1 MKVFSKNGIGQVI
14 ILLLA
19 TILLWAKGFFIPVS
33 MPQQDGFAPL
43 YSLLYNWLS
52 PHPLPATLLAL
63 LLVLVEGIWLCA
75 MLYNHKL
82 LQNNTFLP
90 LLFFLIAMSYH
101 HSMLTLTPI
110 LLCNL
115 FILLCI
121 QQLLHG
127 ENKNL
132 PPERIFNTTLFI
144 AIATLCYM
152 PAILLLVPFF
162 IIVTT
167 YQLYRWRDWVVMLL
181 GFIAPFIALIT
192 YYYLTDQIDYMLYL
206 TENNF
211 TRIQFTWH
219 TVGVWHTFADI
230 FIILLMLWCIL
241 SKLSTTQEGT
251 ADFRRQ
257 STILLTPALGAI
269 LMLFFDICFPF
280 NTQLFAVPFAFAA
293 SLLFLNVKRHVWVY
307 DTLLAMTILLGSAW
321 FQTSPTL

>member
-1 MKVFSKNGIGQVI
+1 MVKIFSKNGIGQVI

-19 TILLWAKGFFIPVS
+19 TILLWAKGFIMPVS
-33 MPQQDGFAPL
+33 LPLQDGFAPL

-52 PHPLPATLLAL
+52 PHPLLATMLAL

-82 LQNNTFLP
+82 LPSNTFLP

-110 LLCNL
+110 VLCNL
-115 FILLCI
+115 FILLCT

-132 PPERIFNTTLFI
+132 PPERIFNATLFI
-144 AIATLCYM
+144 ALATLCYM

-162 IIVTT
+162 IIITT

-192 YYYLTDQIDYMLYL
+192 YYYLSEQVDYMFYL
-206 TENNF
+206 MGNDIAH
-211 TRIQFTWH
+211 IQFSWQPI
-219 TVGVWHTFADI
+219 GVWHTVADM

-241 SKLSTTQEGT
+241 SKLSTTREGT
-251 ADFRRQ
+251 TDFRRQ
-257 STILLTPALGAI
+257 STILLTPALGAV
-269 LMLFFDICFPF
+269 LMLFFDVCFPF
-280 NTQLFAVPFAFAA
+280 NTQLFAIPFTFAA
-293 SLLFLNVKRHVWVY
+293 SLLFLNAKRRLWAY
-307 DTLLAMTILLGSAW
+307 DTLLVVAIVFGTAW
-321 FQTSPTL
+321 F